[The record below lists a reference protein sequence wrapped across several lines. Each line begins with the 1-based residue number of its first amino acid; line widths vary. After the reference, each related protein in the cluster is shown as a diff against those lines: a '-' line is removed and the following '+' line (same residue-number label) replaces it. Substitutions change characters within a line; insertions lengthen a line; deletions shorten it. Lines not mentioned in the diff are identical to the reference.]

1 MRPYCFITIFFF
13 CYIGGISQKS
23 IEKTLQWFNDGSVP
37 YITVEELKNSS
48 DIVLLDTRKKEE
60 FEVSHLKNAQW
71 AGFRKF
77 NLEKVQQEI
86 PDTETPIV
94 VYCSIGVRSEKIG
107 KKLQKAGYSNVKN
120 LYGGI
125 FEWKN
130 RGNTVVDSLNQSTEK
145 VHAFSKSWGILLTKG
160 NKVYT
165 SKSKPLEN
173 QH

>member
-1 MRPYCFITIFFF
+1 MRPYCLIVVLFF
-13 CYIGGISQKS
+13 CYLGGVSQKS

-37 YITVEELKNSS
+37 YVSVEELKNSS
-48 DIVLLDTRKKEE
+48 KVTLLDARKKEE
-60 FEVSHLKNAQW
+60 FEVSHLENAMW
-71 AGFRKF
+71 IGFQKF
-77 NLEKVQQEI
+77 DIEKVQQKI
-86 PDTETPIV
+86 PDIETPIV

-130 RGNTVVDSLNQSTEK
+130 QGNTVVDSLNQPTER
-145 VHAFSKSWGILLTKG
+145 VHAFSKSWGKLLTRG

-165 SKSKPLEN
+165 SKSKQLDN